1 MEDLEYLVAAYTII
15 WIAIS
20 GYVLRLGRKQ
30 SQLQREIDALT
41 KEVAERGSDQ

>member
-30 SQLQREIDALT
+30 SKLQSEIDALT
-41 KEVAERGSDQ
+41 KEIAERGSGQ